1 MANTS
6 ILAAFERFWQHVVA
20 LVGNKVNVDG
30 DTMRGDIDMNGY
42 YLTFGRQTDE
52 NRPYIT
58 GTVDAD
64 GVPSLEILG
73 QNNDEQIRIHSI
85 ADPVNNLD
93 VANKSYV
100 DTHTVNYGLG
110 VGATQTISNIDDPSY
125 GTGWYR
131 YNAEIALVPSLT
143 DGLNTMV
150 HVEKMSDMYTIQTAY
165 IEYYFSHGAI
175 IIQREYAY
183 NSVTDET
190 EWTEWKFV
198 NPPMEPGVE
207 YCTTQVWEG
216 KPVYRKLAN
225 LGSVSNGATVV
236 WHNESNIIP
245 LKYDSHFYAQTV
257 PKYEHASAFFFVNVV
272 ANQAIISSAGLPAR
286 PVSIT
291 VDYVYPRG

>member
-143 DGLNTMV
+143 DGLNALV
-150 HVEKMSDMYTIQTAY
+150 HIEKMNDMYTIQTAY
-165 IEYYFSHGAI
+165 IEYYFLHGATI
-175 IIQREYAY
+175 IRREYAY

-190 EWTEWKFV
+190 EWTEWQFV
-198 NPPMEPGVE
+198 NPPMELGVE
-207 YCTTQVWEG
+207 YRTTQRWNG
-216 KPVYRKLAN
+216 KPLYKKLVS
-225 LGSVSNGATVV
+225 LGSVSNGASIE
-236 WHNESNIIP
+236 WHDKTNVIP
-245 LKYDSHFYAQTV
+245 IRYDAHFYAQTV
-257 PKYEHASAFFFVNVV
+257 PKYNSASSYLFVHLAANIAAISCAGYTNSPV
-272 ANQAIISSAGLPAR
+272 A
-286 PVSIT
+286 IT
-291 VDYVYPRG
+291 IDYVYSG